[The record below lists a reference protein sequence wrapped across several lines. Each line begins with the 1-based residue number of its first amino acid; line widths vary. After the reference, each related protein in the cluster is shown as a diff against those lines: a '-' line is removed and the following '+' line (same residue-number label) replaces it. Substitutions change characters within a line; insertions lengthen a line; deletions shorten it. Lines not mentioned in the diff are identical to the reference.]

1 MSLIKKIDVKEH
13 FAAKRRMRL
22 VAARQASLADATG
35 FSGVEPDLQRA
46 NAADCV
52 EDFLGEN
59 SSPGQSVA
67 SAAIADESG
76 GRQVPTVPESRQA

>member
-22 VAARQASLADATG
+22 VVARQASLADATG
-35 FSGVEPDLQRA
+35 FSGAAPDVPGA
-46 NAADCV
+46 NGSDFV
-52 EDFLGEN
+52 DDFLGED

-67 SAAIADESG
+67 SAAMADESG
-76 GRQVPTVPESRQA
+76 GRQMPTVPESRQA

>member
-35 FSGVEPDLQRA
+35 FSGAATDIPEA
-46 NAADCV
+46 NCSDFV
-52 EDFLGEN
+52 EDFLGEQ
-59 SSPGQSVA
+59 SSLGLSVG
-67 SAAIADESG
+67 SAAIVDESG
-76 GRQVPTVPESRQA
+76 GRQMPTVPESRQA